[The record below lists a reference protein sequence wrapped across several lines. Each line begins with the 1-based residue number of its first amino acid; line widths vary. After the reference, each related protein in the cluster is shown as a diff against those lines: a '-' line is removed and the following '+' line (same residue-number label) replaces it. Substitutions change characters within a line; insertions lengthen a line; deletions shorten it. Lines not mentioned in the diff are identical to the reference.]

1 MTASHS
7 SFEVLCAL
15 EASGQLSDTE
25 SAYLRDHYEQ
35 CVLCQERL
43 AVMRRVGM
51 QLLLAQAAK
60 TSRKRLPKG
69 MKERFA
75 ARAAGEGIPLRSR
88 SSKGGFTALGVATVV
103 LLLLSVIA
111 ITLRTKP
118 AIETKVANGSHAA
131 ADSYKRQSSPPVK
144 LEAKETRYPTMHR
157 NQTANLASLQ
167 NRRFTFTP
175 DLRITFD
182 PTSGIIRSPLDVRSA
197 TRTFRG
203 SLDLSAYSTPWKP
216 NFKATGPPFQITQNL
231 VP

>member
-7 SFEVLCAL
+7 SFDILCAL
-15 EASGQLSDTE
+15 EASGQLTDTE
-25 SAYLRDHYEQ
+25 SAFFRDHYDH
-35 CVLCQERL
+35 CALCQERL
-43 AVMRRVGM
+43 AVMHRVGL

-75 ARAAGEGIPLRSR
+75 ARAAREGIPLRSR
-88 SSKGGFTALGVATVV
+88 SLKGFTPLGVATVV

-111 ITLRTKP
+111 INLKTKP
-118 AIETKVANGSHAA
+118 PIERIVADRSRAA
-131 ADSYKRQSSPPVK
+131 ADSYEKQSSPPVK
-144 LEAKETRYPTMHR
+144 LEAREIRNSTVHR

-182 PTSGIIRSPLDVRSA
+182 PTSEIIRSPLDVRSA

-216 NFKATGPPFQITQNL
+216 NFKPTAPPFQLTQNF